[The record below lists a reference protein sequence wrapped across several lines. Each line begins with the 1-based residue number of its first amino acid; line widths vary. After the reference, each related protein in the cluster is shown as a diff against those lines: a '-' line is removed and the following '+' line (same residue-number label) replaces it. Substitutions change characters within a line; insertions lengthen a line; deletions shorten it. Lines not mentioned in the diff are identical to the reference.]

1 MPFCS
6 LEEAWGS
13 DFYENNLESKKF
25 NKIVDNKYH
34 EIDYSDESI
43 NNKEKKN
50 KKKKSFSRTYNRLKN
65 HTGPK
70 TRLPENQYY
79 NINKEQNNNIKENFI
94 EKNVDSNNYIKFLMN
109 ENIELKNMIKK
120 YKNNNDGVFD
130 LVIFLSS
137 GVFIIFLLDI
147 ITKSIRKF

>member
-1 MPFCS
+1 
-6 LEEAWGS
+6 
-13 DFYENNLESKKF
+13 
-25 NKIVDNKYH
+25 
-34 EIDYSDESI
+34 
-43 NNKEKKN
+43 
-50 KKKKSFSRTYNRLKN
+50 
-65 HTGPK
+65 
-70 TRLPENQYY
+70 
-79 NINKEQNNNIKENFI
+79 
-94 EKNVDSNNYIKFLMN
+94 MN

>member
-50 KKKKSFSRTYNRLKN
+50 KKKK
-65 HTGPK
+65 
-70 TRLPENQYY
+70 
-79 NINKEQNNNIKENFI
+79 
-94 EKNVDSNNYIKFLMN
+94 
-109 ENIELKNMIKK
+109 
-120 YKNNNDGVFD
+120 
-130 LVIFLSS
+130 
-137 GVFIIFLLDI
+137 IIFTYI
-147 ITKSIRKF
+147 